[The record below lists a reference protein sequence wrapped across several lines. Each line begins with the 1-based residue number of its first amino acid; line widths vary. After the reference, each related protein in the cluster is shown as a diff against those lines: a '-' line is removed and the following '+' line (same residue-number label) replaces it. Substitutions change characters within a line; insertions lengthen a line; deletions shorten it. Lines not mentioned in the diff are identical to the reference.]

1 MDQAAHSAKLI
12 RFGVF
17 EIDLQAAELRKQGRR
32 IKLQEQPFQIL
43 VLLLDH
49 RGGVVGRDDLKHR
62 LWPAD
67 TFVDFDHSLNTAVM
81 RLREALGDS
90 SENPRFIETIP
101 KRGYRFIA
109 PFEEVVV
116 SGAENRGRDH
126 AETPGVERTWALASK
141 TPSVSTHAAEATSS
155 QGRPANTRRIVQL
168 TGIIAASAALILGL
182 TPAGP
187 SLGRSLRWLCF
198 PWKTSPE
205 IRIKTISPTA

>member
-1 MDQAAHSAKLI
+1 MDRAHSAKFI

-32 IKLQEQPFQIL
+32 IKLQEEPFQIL

-49 RGGVVGRDDLKHR
+49 RGGVVSRDDLRRR
-62 LWPAD
+62 LWPVD

-116 SGAENRGRDH
+116 PAMENLWRDH
-126 AETPGVERTWALASK
+126 AETLDVETTPAVSSK
-141 TPSVSTHAAEATSS
+141 TPNDSARPAQTTSP
-155 QGRPANTRRIVQL
+155 QRRPANTRRIIQL
-168 TGIIAASAALILGL
+168 TGMIAASA
-182 TPAGP
+182 
-187 SLGRSLRWLCF
+187 
-198 PWKTSPE
+198 
-205 IRIKTISPTA
+205 